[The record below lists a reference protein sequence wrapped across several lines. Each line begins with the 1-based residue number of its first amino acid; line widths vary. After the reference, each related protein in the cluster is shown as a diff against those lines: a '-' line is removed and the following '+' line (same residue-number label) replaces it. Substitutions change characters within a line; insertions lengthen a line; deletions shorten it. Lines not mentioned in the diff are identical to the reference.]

1 MCGVYGGVS
10 LSLNTQLTLLTKFPH
25 FRFCTWIAIIR
36 ILLQFI
42 FALLTVFYCGLLNI
56 FQFPAVIVGRGVQW
70 DSRSVLI
77 PRKKIIQDS
86 FDKKVNKGES
96 CYKISNRH
104 RKRKKNYIWWN
115 NVLKRLINEYA
126 WKLLTTYTLEL
137 LRALSPPK
145 NGRSHD
151 RQGFFFQFFSWKSW
165 II

>member
-42 FALLTVFYCGLLNI
+42 FTLLTVFYCGLLNI

-104 RKRKKNYIWWN
+104 RKRKKRLYLMKQRSQTIDKWICMKTTNYI
-115 NVLKRLINEYA
+115 
-126 WKLLTTYTLEL
+126 YTWVFE
-137 LRALSPPK
+137 
-145 NGRSHD
+145 
-151 RQGFFFQFFSWKSW
+151 GFKPSKKWA
-165 II
+165 